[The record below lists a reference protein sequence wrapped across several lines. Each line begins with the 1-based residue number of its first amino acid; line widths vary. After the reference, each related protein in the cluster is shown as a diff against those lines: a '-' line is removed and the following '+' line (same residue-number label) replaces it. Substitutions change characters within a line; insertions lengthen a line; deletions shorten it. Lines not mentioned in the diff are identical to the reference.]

1 MGEVVRHI
9 RADLATSI
17 LSGVERE
24 VQHTGVTLSDYHWHG
39 SSMTDTSRAFLF
51 TGAAEVAACSGPPR
65 QPGDADPAATLPGAA
80 VAVAGGRI
88 VEVGAEAELRAR
100 YPGAAEVDCAG
111 GTLSPGLVDSH
122 THAVFG
128 RWRTEEYALRCQG
141 VPYMEI
147 ARRGGGINASV
158 RDLRARTEDEL
169 VELALPR
176 LRDLLANGI
185 TTAEVKSGYGL
196 STEDEL
202 KTLHAIRRLGSMQ
215 PIELVPTFLG
225 AHEVPPEYRE
235 QRNAY
240 VDLLVEEMIPAV
252 AEAELARFCDVFMEP
267 GVFKRAQSERILRA
281 GLDHGLRPKIHADEL
296 EGSGGAELAVELG
309 AASAD
314 HLGDVSEAGIA
325 ALAGAR
331 TVATLL
337 PATLFFLGRAK
348 FAPARAL
355 LDAGATVALATDFNP
370 GSSPT
375 PSLPFVMTAACSR
388 MGMSPAESLRAATAG
403 GAAALELTD
412 GRGTLVP
419 GAPADLVLWRCGS
432 AAEIPYRMAST
443 VVEGVWKAGVR
454 VVG

>member
-1 MGEVVRHI
+1 MPGPTTLFVR
-9 RADLATSI
+9 
-17 LSGVERE
+17 
-24 VQHTGVTLSDYHWHG
+24 
-39 SSMTDTSRAFLF
+39 
-51 TGAAEVAACSGPPR
+51 AAEVAACTGPAR
-65 QPGDADPAATLPGAA
+65 QAEGADPAAALPGAA
-80 VAVAGGRI
+80 VAVEEGLVAA
-88 VEVGAEAELRAR
+88 VGPEAELRAR
-100 YPGAAEVDCAG
+100 FPRAAEVDCAG
-111 GTLSPGLVDSH
+111 GTLTPGLVDSH

-128 RWRTEEYALRCQG
+128 RWRTDEYALRCQG

-176 LRDLLANGI
+176 LRDLLAGGV

-202 KTLHAIRRLGSMQ
+202 KTLRAIRRLAELQ
-215 PIELVPTFLG
+215 PVELVPTFLG
-225 AHEVPPEYRE
+225 AHEVPPEFRD
-235 QRNAY
+235 RRDAY
-240 VDLLVEEMIPAV
+240 VDLLVHEMIPAV
-252 AEAELARFCDVFMEP
+252 AESGLARFCDVFMEP
-267 GVFKRAQSERILRA
+267 GVFDRAQSERILRA
-281 GLDHGLRPKIHADEL
+281 GLECGLRPKIHADEL

-325 ALAGAR
+325 ALAGSR

-337 PATLFFLGRAK
+337 PATLFFLGRPK

-355 LDAGATVALATDFNP
+355 LDAGATVALATDLNP

-375 PSLPFVMTAACSR
+375 PSLQFVMTAACSR

-403 GAAALELTD
+403 GAAALELPA
-412 GRGTLVP
+412 GRGTLTP
-419 GAPADLVLWRCGS
+419 GAPADLVLWRTAS
-432 AAEIPYRMAST
+432 AAEIPYRLAT
-443 VVEGVWKAGVR
+443 PLVAEVWKRGVK
-454 VVG
+454 VKCVSA